1 MRRILTI
8 MFSYLA
14 ISLILCLCFAMFWGN
29 ANIPQLLPGEK
40 TQYVFFK
47 GLLYFFRIIP
57 AVLFSSFLMAL
68 SVYFRTDS
76 EKAQLRFSPLIMGHF
91 KTVIVVALIFVL
103 ILTFV
108 SEVFAPIIKNKN
120 DNSAKAPFLL
130 GEYLSLGKE
139 CLEEENYTLARRY
152 GVQAL
157 KINPENKDALM
168 LIDKSDAVLK
178 AIKPLPVPKDISATE
193 YMPYKEAANET
204 VISLIEKSLAAA
216 KKENWFNSHYYAQ
229 LALTVGDKK
238 DMNSEEAKRLAA
250 IAWNKLLDT
259 SPLGKSED
267 QILFAKKKNAYKS
280 LAEGDNVDAYYKF
293 LEIAAEDE
301 TWSSDPDVKQF
312 LEVAESRVKKQCFFL
327 DETDRIQI
335 FENFMNVYFSVKHND
350 GSTDVV
356 YIHGITPVIDSGRMI
371 EYLRDFVVY
380 SFSKEG
386 RFLKSVKVPYAKM
399 ISYSV
404 SSFSDKKIEE
414 LGIGKEIK
422 QVPYIMLES
431 IDRNF
436 RGKYNK
442 PVYEYS
448 DLIPIN
454 ERSEDNFII
463 LPIST
468 DEFNSL
474 CDASVGVNYMNIN
487 SLIKIGHKA
496 KDFGYSNEIFSSA
509 CIRKITYPF
518 VMLILF
524 VFIASIAWNFR
535 VSSEQL
541 FKFIWLLIFPICVF
555 LMDIIIQTIFS
566 ILNLFNYFLIAT
578 TGDFA
583 LMTSIAIL
591 VIVLVIVSVLFMSKK
606 SSE

>member
-152 GVQAL
+152 GIQAL

-229 LALTVGDKK
+229 LA
-238 DMNSEEAKRLAA
+238 
-250 IAWNKLLDT
+250 
-259 SPLGKSED
+259 
-267 QILFAKKKNAYKS
+267 
-280 LAEGDNVDAYYKF
+280 
-293 LEIAAEDE
+293 
-301 TWSSDPDVKQF
+301 
-312 LEVAESRVKKQCFFL
+312 
-327 DETDRIQI
+327 
-335 FENFMNVYFSVKHND
+335 
-350 GSTDVV
+350 
-356 YIHGITPVIDSGRMI
+356 
-371 EYLRDFVVY
+371 
-380 SFSKEG
+380 
-386 RFLKSVKVPYAKM
+386 
-399 ISYSV
+399 
-404 SSFSDKKIEE
+404 
-414 LGIGKEIK
+414 
-422 QVPYIMLES
+422 
-431 IDRNF
+431 
-436 RGKYNK
+436 
-442 PVYEYS
+442 
-448 DLIPIN
+448 
-454 ERSEDNFII
+454 
-463 LPIST
+463 
-468 DEFNSL
+468 
-474 CDASVGVNYMNIN
+474 
-487 SLIKIGHKA
+487 
-496 KDFGYSNEIFSSA
+496 
-509 CIRKITYPF
+509 
-518 VMLILF
+518 
-524 VFIASIAWNFR
+524 
-535 VSSEQL
+535 
-541 FKFIWLLIFPICVF
+541 
-555 LMDIIIQTIFS
+555 
-566 ILNLFNYFLIAT
+566 
-578 TGDFA
+578 
-583 LMTSIAIL
+583 
-591 VIVLVIVSVLFMSKK
+591 
-606 SSE
+606 